1 MLKVNASMYSI
12 IVNDA
17 IYGARAFASGCLLYD
32 ESFDV
37 VLFT

>member
-1 MLKVNASMYSI
+1 MLKMYASAYSI

-17 IYGARAFASGCLLYD
+17 IYGARVFASGCLLYD

-37 VLFT
+37 WLLT